1 MLLNNW
7 KRGPCRKHIPQLEAL
22 LDTKNAAADSGN
34 ALVPADARFAKHLE
48 ECRGCREAL
57 ESGELAGELLR
68 EARNPEAGRGDFF
81 AVRVTARI
89 VAEER
94 RRLAEADFWKPMEA
108 LAKKLVW
115 ASALL
120 LLVLSSVVYEMKPG
134 RSTMARAQESVSD
147 RFPEPVPQSADEDEV
162 LVSLAERGR

>member
-1 MLLNNW
+1 ML
-7 KRGPCRKHIPQLEAL
+7 KARIPGP
-22 LDTKNAAADSGN
+22 DSGDV
-34 ALVPADARFAKHLE
+34 AVPADAEFAKHLE

-57 ESGELAGELLR
+57 EAGELAGVLLR
-68 EARNPEAGRGDFF
+68 ETRNPEGGPGGFF
-81 AVRVTARI
+81 AARVTARI
-89 VAEER
+89 VAEEQR
-94 RRLAEADFWKPMEA
+94 HLAEADLWRPMEV